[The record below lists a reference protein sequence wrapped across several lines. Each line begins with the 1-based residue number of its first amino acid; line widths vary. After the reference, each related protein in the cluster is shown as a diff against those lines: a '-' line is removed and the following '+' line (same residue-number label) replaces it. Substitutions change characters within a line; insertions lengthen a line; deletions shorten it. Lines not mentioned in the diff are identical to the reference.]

1 MEIVLVRSGL
11 WNIIAGDEPMPES
24 EEDDSRVTEWNKR
37 DRKTQAVISLHL
49 SDLQLPLVMLLK
61 TSKDMRDALKNRTQI
76 GRVEVYTM
84 C

>member
-1 MEIVLVRSGL
+1 
-11 WNIIAGDEPMPES
+11 MPES
-24 EEDDSRVTEWNKR
+24 EEDDSRVTEWKKR

-61 TSKDMRDALKNRTQI
+61 TSKDMWDALKNRTQI
-76 GRVEVYTM
+76 GRVEVYTV